1 LIRNI
6 FSTYI
11 RGWFLWLLALVCVF
25 TELSAQRGGNP
36 ILAYEFSTRNLLHTE
51 PILIQQ
57 PKATALAAMDTK
69 LSASNAARTFANSN
83 TDLNNI
89 YGFQDFW
96 LTRPILQ
103 RPAFSLSKVKFAPI
117 PRHYYSDNIFD
128 IDDTSNPFALP
139 RQQKA
144 LLAQQEASNSRPSVR
159 QKISSAWS
167 EIMVLDNPEQS
178 EGSPMW
184 LTFVVF
190 GLLGMLAIKVSLFR
204 KELFDTFHAFGN
216 GTAAGQVFREEQG
229 LLATPS
235 NLLQVFIFSLSM
247 GIFGFLAAQQLGAPA
262 TFNTLPALSLTILCA
277 GGLYLAKHAQIAFA
291 AWLLPYRH
299 SLQFYNFIV
308 SNTNKVLGLGLIPLL
323 LFLAYSPAEI
333 KPTVLY
339 ISLAALAAVYL
350 YRNFKAISALA
361 DVIQLHK
368 FYFFVYLCT
377 VEIAPWLIALKLLSI
392 L

>member
-1 LIRNI
+1 LIRNT
-6 FSTYI
+6 FSPYI
-11 RGWFLWLLALVCVF
+11 RGWVLWFLAFVCVF
-25 TELSAQRGGNP
+25 AQVTAQNGSNP
-36 ILAYEFSTRNLLHTE
+36 ILAYEFSTRNLLRTE

-57 PKATALAAMDTK
+57 PKAATLAAIDTK
-69 LSASNAARTFANSN
+69 LTASNAARTFANSN

-144 LLAQQEASNSRPSVR
+144 YLADGEGNNRPSVG
-159 QKISSAWS
+159 QKFSAAWS
-167 EIMVLDNPEQS
+167 EIMVLDNPQQS

-190 GLLGMLAIKVSLFR
+190 GLLGMLAIQVSLFR
-204 KELFDTFHAFGN
+204 KELFDTFHAFSN

-229 LLATPS
+229 ILGSPS
-235 NLLQVFIFSLSM
+235 NLLMVFIYSLSM

-277 GGLYLAKHAQIAFA
+277 GGLYLAKHAQVAFT

-308 SNTNKVLGLGLIPLL
+308 SNTNKVIGLGLIPLL
-323 LFLAYSPAEI
+323 LFLAYSPAEL
-333 KPTVLY
+333 KSTVLT
-339 ISLAALAAVYL
+339 ISVSALAAVYL

-368 FYFFVYLCT
+368 FYFLVYLCT
-377 VEIAPWLIALKLLSI
+377 VEVAPWLVALKLLSI